1 MLEEEQVFVKY
12 LHRLDEP
19 REEAKN
25 FGVWVAADK
34 ELLIILTLEENAI
47 VTRYEVRAVLS
58 FDDTNERQPF

>member
-1 MLEEEQVFVKY
+1 MLEEEQVFVKD
-12 LHRLDEP
+12 LHRLNEP

-25 FGVWVAADK
+25 FGVWVATDK
-34 ELLIILTLEENAI
+34 ELLIILTLEVYAI